1 VSETFGLPDSTFQKI
16 KSRLILSGTV
26 KKININNA
34 SLNDMKTHPYIRYN
48 LANAIIEY
56 RAQHGSFST
65 VSDVKK
71 IMMMTDEIY
80 KKLEPYVTVE

>member
-1 VSETFGLPDSTFQKI
+1 
-16 KSRLILSGTV
+16 
-26 KKININNA
+26 
-34 SLNDMKTHPYIRYN
+34 MKTHPYIRYN